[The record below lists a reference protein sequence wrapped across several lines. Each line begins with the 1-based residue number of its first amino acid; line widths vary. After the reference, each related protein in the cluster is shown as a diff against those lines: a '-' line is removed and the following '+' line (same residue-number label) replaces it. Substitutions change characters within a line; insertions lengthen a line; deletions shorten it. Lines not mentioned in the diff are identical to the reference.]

1 MLRSRSPL
9 SSGGF
14 CPWRWSLVIRHSSS
28 ERTVLRLVSAPSL
41 LSNEHSGPGPGAA
54 VEDFSSCENGVAAWA
69 RPRIRRDLQT
79 ASRLGKGWFHR
90 QSIQR
95 LVVPSSVRE
104 LGEEA
109 FGGCE
114 GLREV
119 VFEPGSRLERLGES
133 CFGSAGSWRSSFRG
147 ASASSGSTPS
157 WAVWS
162 SVRSASRTGAGCE
175 AWDTAPSSAR
185 GSGQRRAVP
194 ARAETNGSEYK
205 P

>member
-1 MLRSRSPL
+1 MGSVKDP
-9 SSGGF
+9 
-14 CPWRWSLVIRHSSS
+14 
-28 ERTVLRLVSAPSL
+28 T
-41 LSNEHSGPGPGAA
+41 
-54 VEDFSSCENGVAAWA
+54 
-69 RPRIRRDLQT
+69 RPPDCLE
-79 ASRLGKGWFHR
+79 AGKGWFHR

-95 LVVPSSVRE
+95 LVIPSSVRE

-133 CFGSAGSWRSSFRG
+133 CFEECGLLEIVVPRSVRVVG
-147 ASASSGSTPS
+147 PTPS

-162 SVRSASRTGAGCE
+162 SVRSASRPGARRE